1 MFDWQALS
9 NFFIAMAVGVFLATM
24 VQFVSLDLVIQV
36 NPKSEDA
43 ATALFFATWI
53 TQLTVIALMMTQ
65 FNPVHSSSPIYTVF
79 GIWVFAV
86 SFYLSIRLSQTIP
99 RWWGYV

>member
-9 NFFIAMAVGVFLATM
+9 NFFIAIAVGVFLTTM
-24 VQFVSLDLVIQV
+24 AQFISLDLVIQV

-43 ATALFFATWI
+43 AAALFFATWMIQTIVI
-53 TQLTVIALMMTQ
+53 TLMMTQ
-65 FNPVHSSSPIYTVF
+65 VNPVHSSSPIYTVF
-79 GIWVFAV
+79 SIWVFAV